1 VPGFV
6 PTFNGSRTDKDFT
19 PRISIGWSPVDEHN
33 LYLSYSEGFK
43 GGGFDPRGAY
53 QLPAVRAGFEPE
65 TVESYEI
72 GVKSSWAD
80 GRLVTNFAAFTSD
93 YTNVQVP
100 GSVILTD
107 AGGNPVGFAG
117 TTTNAGK
124 AEIDGFEIEA
134 LAQFTDAFS
143 SKFSLGYIDA
153 KYTEWLVGGTDS
165 GGNPI
170 FVDISSQRVFQNTPK
185 WTGNLMLRYE
195 WPLSLFSNDGSL
207 ALIGSA
213 SYKDDSFQFEIPQP
227 LADQPSYTLVDASI
241 VWSADDDRYQLALHG
256 RNLTDEEYVVANYNF
271 GTVDGSVIG
280 FYGNPLTV
288 TLTGTVRF

>member
-1 VPGFV
+1 
-6 PTFNGSRTDKDFT
+6 
-19 PRISIGWSPVDEHN
+19 
-33 LYLSYSEGFK
+33 
-43 GGGFDPRGAY
+43 
-53 QLPAVRAGFEPE
+53 
-65 TVESYEI
+65 
-72 GVKSSWAD
+72 
-80 GRLVTNFAAFTSD
+80 
-93 YTNVQVP
+93 VP